1 MKTKRRDETLTEI
14 EVKPLDA
21 NLDEIDVPEI
31 SMDFVGEDLLGDANK
46 EYEKTIH
53 QLYGDL
59 AINAETKRNII

>member
-14 EVKPLDA
+14 EVRPLDA

-31 SMDFVGEDLLGDANK
+31 SMDFVGEDLLGDVNK
-46 EYEKTIH
+46 ENEKIIQ

-59 AINAETKRNII
+59 APNAETK